1 MEYFKLNIKFVVS
14 YIQSIEPN
22 FTQYYKSSENA
33 EDSHLV
39 NPDSAMANAFYEI
52 LDTMYIITGS
62 YSRLNGFFNDNTAM
76 IKKYLNIDFE
86 KNVKRYYQMHIFQEF
101 MSCGGFEAVEELIK
115 TKLSTSTT
123 VIPFLFLKSLCSLYH
138 SMGNQISYNDKE
150 PWLKNLVEITKN
162 NIQKLTDK
170 DLKDLN
176 KSHVTQLLETIR
188 QLFANSEEEKEVDQW
203 ALETEVDFCHKMIL
217 CPFF

>member
-1 MEYFKLNIKFVVS
+1 
-14 YIQSIEPN
+14 
-22 FTQYYKSSENA
+22 
-33 EDSHLV
+33 
-39 NPDSAMANAFYEI
+39 
-52 LDTMYIITGS
+52 
-62 YSRLNGFFNDNTAM
+62 
-76 IKKYLNIDFE
+76 
-86 KNVKRYYQMHIFQEF
+86 MHIFQEF

-115 TKLSTSTT
+115 TKLSTSTI